1 MTKSN
6 SISKVKQQKLVLSD
20 TEQNTILDDIYNG
33 KITSLVIK
41 DTLKTTL
48 RTFYNYLETNP
59 KFKAEFNKA
68 QEIGMKTL
76 VEQMLEIFNSEHMD
90 LEPNE
95 LLFVREKKD
104 FLKWLAP
111 KMSSIF
117 QDKQKLDIKSDSV
130 VRVSWESEPDL
141 IDVNVSDIPDKSDP
155 LIKDNS

>member
-59 KFKAEFNKA
+59 KFKDEFNKA

-130 VRVSWESEPDL
+130 IRVSWESEPDL

>member
-1 MTKSN
+1 
-6 SISKVKQQKLVLSD
+6 VKQQKLVLSD

-59 KFKAEFNKA
+59 KFKDEFNKA

-95 LLFVREKKD
+95 LLFKREKG
-104 FLKWLAP
+104 F
-111 KMSSIF
+111 S
-117 QDKQKLDIKSDSV
+117 
-130 VRVSWESEPDL
+130 
-141 IDVNVSDIPDKSDP
+141 
-155 LIKDNS
+155 

>member
-59 KFKAEFNKA
+59 KFKDEFNKA

-141 IDVNVSDIPDKSDP
+141 IDVNVSDITDKSAP

>member
-6 SISKVKQQKLVLSD
+6 SISKAKQQKLVLSD

-59 KFKAEFNKA
+59 KFKDEFNKA

>member
-6 SISKVKQQKLVLSD
+6 SISKAKQQKLVLSD

>member
-59 KFKAEFNKA
+59 KFKDEFNKA

-155 LIKDNS
+155 LLKNNS

>member
-1 MTKSN
+1 
-6 SISKVKQQKLVLSD
+6 
-20 TEQNTILDDIYNG
+20 
-33 KITSLVIK
+33 
-41 DTLKTTL
+41 
-48 RTFYNYLETNP
+48 
-59 KFKAEFNKA
+59 
-68 QEIGMKTL
+68 
-76 VEQMLEIFNSEHMD
+76 MLEIFNSEHMD

>member
-6 SISKVKQQKLVLSD
+6 SISKAKQQKLVLSD

-59 KFKAEFNKA
+59 KFKDEFNKA

-130 VRVSWESEPDL
+130 VRVSWESEPEL
-141 IDVNVSDIPDKSDP
+141 IDVSTAETVPTP
-155 LIKDNS
+155 PKD

>member
-59 KFKAEFNKA
+59 KFKDEFNKA

>member
-6 SISKVKQQKLVLSD
+6 NISKAKQQKLVLSD

-59 KFKAEFNKA
+59 KFKDEFNKA